1 MATKEVGM
9 TYTQAAVERAVKVH
23 EVLMQALNG
32 RQPWIHVA
40 EVLGVSVR
48 TVRRLRWRY
57 ETYGFTGLYDHRHRT
72 PSPRAVPLAEVQRLL
87 TLYRDRYGPRDGHS
101 GFNVRHFY
109 HIARRE
115 HGVRVSYS
123 FVKKALQAAGLVSKR
138 RARGRHRRRREPRP
152 CFGELVHLDGS
163 RHAWLALVPDA
174 MQTLIAVV
182 DDATKR
188 LLYGQLVEEGESTEV
203 IMTAL
208 WGLLET
214 YGLPGAL
221 YTDRAGWAVYTPTS
235 GSAPDRSKLTQVG
248 RALAQLG
255 IEHIV
260 GFSPQARGR
269 SERANGTLQGRLVNE
284 LRVADIRTVVAA
296 NRYLRE
302 HFIPDYNATF
312 GHSPADPTSAFV
324 PVGPHDLD
332 QILCHEEERVVARD
346 NTVRLD
352 GVLLQIDKQRG
363 RRSCASLRVLVR
375 RHLNGQH
382 SVWWGPRCLGLYEG
396 AGRPLPRAETA
407 SPRGRQHSG
416 PPAKRGAT
424 RLLGP
429 RLTAH
434 RQRKSAN
441 TPQRRAVSHSPN
453 PRCRVEH
460 SPGARPIIVR

>member
-1 MATKEVGM
+1 MATEEVAM
-9 TYTQAAVERAVKVH
+9 TYALAAVERAMKVY
-23 EVLMQALNG
+23 EVLVQALKE

-40 EVLGVSVR
+40 EVLGVSAR

-57 ETYGFTGLYDHRHRT
+57 EHDGFDGLFDHRRRT
-72 PSPRAVPLAEVQRLL
+72 PSPRRAPLAEVQRVLR
-87 TLYRDRYGPRDGHS
+87 LYADRYH
-101 GFNVRHFY
+101 GFNARHVRQV
-109 HIARRE
+109 ARRE
-115 HGVRVSYS
+115 HGVTLSYS
-123 FVKKALQAAGLVSKR
+123 FVKKALQAAHLVSKR

-248 RALAQLG
+248 RALAKLG

-284 LRVADIRTVVAA
+284 LRVAEIRTMAAA
-296 NRYLRE
+296 NQYLRE
-302 HFIPDYNATF
+302 GFLPAFNAEF
-312 GHSPADPTSAFV
+312 SRPATDPTPAFV
-324 PVGPHDLD
+324 PLGRVDLE
-332 QILCHEEERVVARD
+332 QILCHQDARVVARD
-346 NTVRLD
+346 NTVVLD
-352 GVLLQIDKQRG
+352 GVVLQLAKQPG
-363 RRSCASLRVLVR
+363 RRSCAGLHVVVR
-375 RHLNGQH
+375 RHLDGRH
-382 SVWWGPRCLGLYEG
+382 SVWLGSRRL
-396 AGRPLPRAETA
+396 GRYD
-407 SPRGRQHSG
+407 PRGRTLT
-416 PPAKRGAT
+416 PAA
-424 RLLGP
+424 
-429 RLTAH
+429 A
-434 RQRKSAN
+434 
-441 TPQRRAVSHSPN
+441 
-453 PRCRVEH
+453 
-460 SPGARPIIVR
+460 